1 MGYVACR
8 ILVPQPGT
16 KLMPPALGAQ
26 SLNHWATREVPRIHL
41 LTQISDMLQKV
52 RLMNII

>member
-26 SLNHWATREVPRIHL
+26 SLNHWATREVPIIHL